1 MKNYLWKINEEK
13 LSKTNLTSYSD
24 FVKKNYKINS
34 NNDFYKLWL
43 WSVEQSQLF
52 WKSVWD
58 FTKVK
63 GKLGNILIKESDIFF
78 KNKFFPDSKLN
89 YAENILKKNTNE
101 LAIIFKSENG
111 YKTSLS
117 WKNLNINV
125 CKVSKWMKLNG
136 VKKGDRV
143 AAYLSN
149 VPETVTAYLS
159 TAALGAIWSSCRQ
172 ILEHLEL

>member
-13 LSKTNLTSYSD
+13 LSKTNLKSYSD

-43 WSVEQSQLF
+43 WSVEQPQLF

-111 YKTSLS
+111 YKTVLS
-117 WKNLNINV
+117 WKDLNLNVVFYYLHNFSSLLI
-125 CKVSKWMKLNG
+125 SRQFQG
-136 VKKGDRV
+136 VGWEIDTIISIILFYLARIVETIIHHNPCIKK
-143 AAYLSN
+143 AA
-149 VPETVTAYLS
+149 
-159 TAALGAIWSSCRQ
+159 
-172 ILEHLEL
+172 